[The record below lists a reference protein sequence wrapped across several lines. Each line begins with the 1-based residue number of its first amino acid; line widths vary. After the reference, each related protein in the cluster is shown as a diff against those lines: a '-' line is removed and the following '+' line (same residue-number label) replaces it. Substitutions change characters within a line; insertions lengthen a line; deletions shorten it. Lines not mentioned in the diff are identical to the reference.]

1 MHRTRRNFL
10 IGLPLLAAGVVG
22 YQLRHKFEGFVPENH
37 ALEKILSFLKYPS
50 HAAIIGEVYL
60 DQYPQESDSEKLMS
74 KLSDYLSLDLSL
86 SSERDIEKALLR
98 TIKEDYTKDQTVI
111 LDGWLLSRTECV
123 LAGLVAVSRLN

>member
-10 IGLPLLAAGVVG
+10 IGLPLLAASVVG
-22 YQLRHKFEGFVPENH
+22 YQLRHKFEDFLPENH

-74 KLSDYLSLDLSL
+74 KLSDYLSLDISL

-98 TIKEDYTKDQTVI
+98 TIKEDYTKDQTIIV
-111 LDGWLLSRTECV
+111 DGWLLSRTECV
-123 LAGLVAVSRLN
+123 LAGLAAVSRLN